1 MRFTEGVIIKME
13 EAGLEINPKLSEVDI
28 AYQILKKSG
37 SGKNFRELMQQVC
50 AIKGINPDNPQLM
63 AAFHTQIN
71 LDNRFAY
78 QGQGNWGLKEWT
90 QAKVVRR
97 NISYA
102 ASRPVPFRRRSLQDE
117 IEHDESEYSEA
128 YDLMPAEDEE
138 EWEE

>member
-1 MRFTEGVIIKME
+1 ME
-13 EAGLEINPKLSEVDI
+13 ESSLNINPKLSEVDI
-28 AYQILKKSG
+28 AYQILKRSG
-37 SGKNFRELMQQVC
+37 SGKSFRELMQQVC
-50 AIKGINPDNPQLM
+50 AIKGITPDNPQLM

-71 LDNRFAY
+71 LDNRFTY

-102 ASRPVPFRRRSLQDE
+102 AAGRHVPFRRRSLQDE
-117 IEHDESEYSEA
+117 VEHDENEYGDGFEFIPS
-128 YDLMPAEDEE
+128 DDEE